1 MFVLSFFFFFLLC
14 ERETDLS
21 QVSVYI
27 GVNENR
33 IAKWRIAWLFSG
45 KLENAIFHATY
56 YLRSYI
62 FSSSPFTAQKK
73 QEILRKLNLILDR
86 KSETKTSQLSVQC
99 SMRRKFIIIVDII
112 VNIEIGTCSRPFSNY
127 RWYER
132 WSVSCR
138 RHTRFPANPLFS
150 LDSFFDEKVRDK
162 WNLGSA
168 NVVRWYP
175 WQRIPRYQRSR
186 IFIVTWK

>member
-1 MFVLSFFFFFLLC
+1 M
-14 ERETDLS
+14 
-21 QVSVYI
+21 VYI

-33 IAKWRIAWLFSG
+33 KAIWRIVGSWRTPYCMPYSIDVL
-45 KLENAIFHATY
+45 IFF
-56 YLRSYI
+56 LS
-62 FSSSPFTAQKK
+62 FPFTTQKK
-73 QEILRKLNLILDR
+73 QEILRKLILDR
-86 KSETKTSQLSVQC
+86 KNKTRTSQLSVQC

-186 IFIVTWK
+186 NSIDTWK